1 MNFLKWYKNKVE
13 SNELFPPESV
23 WENIQDD
30 LDIDN
35 SWEQISRRL
44 DSRAR
49 LISGLRAVAA
59 AGILVLALAG
69 VYRQFLTQEQPGNN
83 TTLAEGRRDEST
95 AGQKEGTQKEGTQV
109 DVKDEQPADEQTA
122 KVQGKDQPT
131 DGQAN
136 GTKQQNEGERPGQ
149 AREEIKEEDSEKQTV
164 RAGTVRE
171 YMAAADMKEAAGI
184 PVINIPGR
192 INTDIIY
199 DQLGSTKQGLEKIK
213 KAFKKFYIGSTGQLA
228 NTWLLNQ
235 KTISGFKSTSLV
247 STNPSFGSD
256 FGVYAGTG
264 LTEHIDLQMD
274 LNILAQNKQEYNEYM
289 DGNYV
294 TSNMQFNYTRLGL
307 SLRYFINSDNFMQ
320 GEHALNMGPYIAY
333 LHNASQNI
341 DTETIYITGDYNTL
355 DYGLQAGYEYVF
367 PLVEN
372 LGLGTGF
379 RAYYGLNNIYAGTE
393 SIPDYL
399 NATNNASVNIT
410 LSLKYLLSR

>member
-1 MNFLKWYKNKVE
+1 MDFLKWYKNKVE

-35 SWEQISRRL
+35 SWEEISRRL

-49 LISGLRAVAA
+49 LISVLRTAAA

-83 TTLAEGRRDEST
+83 NTLAEDRRDDRT
-95 AGQKEGTQKEGTQV
+95 AGQKEGTQV
-109 DVKDEQPADEQTA
+109 DVKDEQISEPESPKA
-122 KVQGKDQPT
+122 QGKDLPT
-131 DGQAN
+131 DRQAD
-136 GTKQQNEGERPGQ
+136 GTKQQKEGEKPGQ
-149 AREEIKEEDSEKQTV
+149 AREEIKEEDSEKQKGRAKAV
-164 RAGTVRE
+164 RN
-171 YMAAADMKEAAGI
+171 YMAATDIKEAAGI
-184 PVINIPGR
+184 PAINIPGR
-192 INTDIIY
+192 ISTEIIY
-199 DQLGSTKQGLEKIK
+199 DQRGSTEQGMEKIK

-228 NTWLLNQ
+228 NTWLVNQ

-247 STNPSFGSD
+247 SANPSFGSD

-264 LTEHIDLQMD
+264 LTEHTDLQMD
-274 LNILAQNKQEYNEYM
+274 LNILAQNKQEYNEYIN
-289 DGNYV
+289 GNYV

-341 DTETIYITGDYNTL
+341 DSETIYITGDYNTL

-393 SIPDYL
+393 RIPDYL

>member
-35 SWEQISRRL
+35 SWEEISRRL

-49 LISGLRAVAA
+49 LMNGLRAAAA

-69 VYRQFLTQEQPGNN
+69 VYRQFLTQEQPGEN
-83 TTLAEGRRDEST
+83 TSLAEGRREESS
-95 AGQKEGTQKEGTQV
+95 AGQKESTQV
-109 DVKDEQPADEQTA
+109 DAGDRQLPDEQAT
-122 KVQGKDQPT
+122 VIQGDDQPAVRHT
-131 DGQAN
+131 DG
-136 GTKQQNEGERPGQ
+136 TQQQKEADRTDQVKEV
-149 AREEIKEEDSEKQTV
+149 IKEDESEKRTLTAATERQ
-164 RAGTVRE
+164 
-171 YMAAADMKEAAGI
+171 YMAATDMKEAAGI
-184 PVINIPGR
+184 PSMNIPGS

-199 DQLGSTKQGLEKIK
+199 DQAGNTGQGMKKIK

-228 NTWLLNQ
+228 NTWLVNQ

-264 LTEHIDLQMD
+264 LTENIDLQMD

-289 DGNYV
+289 NGNYV
-294 TSNMQFNYTRLGL
+294 TSNMQFNYSRLGL
-307 SLRYFINSDNFMQ
+307 SLRYFINSVNFMQ

-333 LHNASQNI
+333 LHNASQDI
-341 DTETIYITGDYNTL
+341 DSETIYITDNYNTL

-379 RAYYGLNNIYAGTE
+379 RAYYGLNNIYAGNE
-393 SIPDYL
+393 RIPDYL

-410 LSLKYLLSR
+410 LSLKYLLSK